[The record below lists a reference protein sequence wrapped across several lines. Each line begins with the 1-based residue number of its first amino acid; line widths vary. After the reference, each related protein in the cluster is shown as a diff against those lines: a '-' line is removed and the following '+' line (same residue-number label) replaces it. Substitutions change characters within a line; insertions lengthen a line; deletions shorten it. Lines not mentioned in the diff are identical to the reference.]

1 MIIVNKRVLL
11 SAFVAAIAALATAP
25 AGIHAQ
31 NARSRTATR
40 TTAQTGPG
48 LLAGLPESDAVA
60 IVKVKRA
67 LDEAMPRMLAGNP
80 AKLAEA
86 NAQIDQFKTRTGI
99 DPRSFDEIAFG
110 IRYTYPREGVTKL
123 ESIGLARGT
132 FNPAAM
138 VAAGRIA
145 ANGKYREEKHQGK
158 TIYIFALDQ
167 DVRLFGLI
175 KFRIGE
181 FAASP
186 LDATTLAVGDPDSV
200 RNVIDAGRGKKRV
213 SPELVALATRDP
225 EAIAGFGGNI
235 SPQLLKN
242 FDIGNQAIAQDVSA
256 VRQVYGSVGV
266 TQKDVEMF
274 FAARTTNEE
283 AARNLGST
291 LEGLKQLSALFV
303 GRLSAAKGALARNA
317 LDNLKI
323 TIQANEL
330 LIRTA
335 VAQSSLAPVIGGF

>member
-1 MIIVNKRVLL
+1 MILP
-11 SAFVAAIAALATAP
+11 AAIQ
-25 AGIHAQ
+25 GQ
-31 NARSRTATR
+31 NARTRSATQ
-40 TTAQTGPG
+40 AGPG
-48 LLAGLPESDAVA
+48 LLAALPESDAVA

-67 LDEAMPRMLAGNP
+67 LDEAMPRLLSSNP

-86 NAQIDQFKTRTGI
+86 NAEIEQFKTRTGI
-99 DPRSFDEIAFG
+99 DARAFDEVAFG

-123 ESIGLARGT
+123 ESIGLAHGT

-145 ANGKYREEKHQGK
+145 ADGQYREEKHQGK
-158 TIYIFALDQ
+158 TIYIFRLDE
-167 DVRLFGLI
+167 DIKLFGLI

-186 LDATTLAVGDPDSV
+186 LDATTLAIGDPESV
-200 RNVIDAGRGKKRV
+200 RNVIDVSRGKKRV
-213 SPELVALATRDP
+213 SAELVALATRDP
-225 EAIAGFGGNI
+225 QAIAGFGGNI
-235 SPQLLKN
+235 TPALLQN
-242 FDIGNQAIAQDVSA
+242 VDVGNRAIAQDLSS

-266 TQKDVEMF
+266 TLKDVEMF
-274 FAARTTNEE
+274 FAARTVNEE

-291 LEGLKQLSALFV
+291 LEGLKQLGGLFV

-323 TIQANEL
+323 TTQANEL

-335 VAQSSLAPVIGGF
+335 VAQSSLAPIIGGF